1 MTVMKSNSQRIPL
14 LVEYALGW
22 CLHQLVPFLDKILG
36 VAGAMDHRMIDRSY
50 DWYIRLPL
58 VLLCVAF
65 PDRRSLLV
73 AHVVNIVC
81 WFDRM
86 PAVWDYMCWCALME
100 VTFVVAALVSSS
112 NEELSKKFL
121 PAVRAQLIVLY
132 FSAAFWK
139 LTTSW
144 FDLHYSCTSV
154 LMSELL
160 SGLEP
165 LLPPLTL
172 ISHFMMQSGPALVA
186 GMEFAV
192 PILLL
197 LNPQLGVLLALTFHQ
212 TINLM
217 PTTYAGG
224 FSIAMCC
231 RLLIFLPGCGNVALN
246 GKFWT
251 QRLLTGSSIVAL
263 ATGLMYRV
271 HNGLDCHGSLFLV
284 FCIFYFM
291 AISADL
297 LGERPQEFT
306 DTMPTP
312 ASAATSIPKM
322 LVLVAMF
329 VYGSYASVVIALFLL
344 VAWSPL
350 ALTNWVSRSIVGVA
364 GLAVFLGFLY
374 GFLFPVFGVM
384 MMASSTM
391 YGNVQNYGSGNHML
405 VPTGLL
411 QTWMADAGVAAAA
424 PTSLA
429 DFGGGLVRVERTT
442 STTLLQLQVRGAE
455 GTEKLPARARELL
468 KSVNASGRY
477 FEFYAARNYFD
488 RKGDYEACALNGIP
502 EAIGIF
508 EQPDSAYVVP
518 MYELR
523 RELVLAR
530 DRSEQ
535 FELTY
540 TRIPPHLGMPSRWKA
555 YAGRKVTINR
565 GNATASCVVVDPDGT
580 TAECDESELAELL
593 KPPSWWL
600 TKLLHPYPTPLLEGA
615 GDGVHCTT

>member
-1 MTVMKSNSQRIPL
+1 MKSKAERIPL
-14 LVEYALGW
+14 LNEYAWGW
-22 CLHQLVPFLDKILG
+22 CLHQLVPFLDKMLG
-36 VAGAMDHRMIDRSY
+36 VAGAMDHRMIDRDY
-50 DWYIRLPL
+50 DWYFRLPL
-58 VLLCVAF
+58 VLLCIVF
-65 PDRRSLLV
+65 PKRSILLV

-100 VTFVVAALVSSS
+100 ATFVFAALQAVT
-112 NEELSKKFL
+112 NEELARKFL
-121 PAVRAQLIVLY
+121 PAIRAQLVVLY

-160 SGLEP
+160 AGLEP
-165 LLPPLTL
+165 IVPPVALL
-172 ISHFMMQSGPALVA
+172 SNFMLQAGPALVA

-231 RLLIFLPGCGNVALN
+231 RLLIFLPGCANAALS
-246 GKFWT
+246 GKMWT
-251 QRLLTGSSIVAL
+251 FRLLLGSSIVAL
-263 ATGLMYRV
+263 ATAMMHKI

-284 FCIFYFM
+284 NCIFYFV

-297 LGERPQEFT
+297 LGERPEEYKA
-306 DTMPTP
+306 TMPNP
-312 ASAATSIPKM
+312 VSHATAFPKM
-322 LVLVAMF
+322 LLTVSLF
-329 VYGSYASVVIALFLL
+329 VYGSYTS
-344 VAWSPL
+344 
-350 ALTNWVSRSIVGVA
+350 VGVSLLLLGMWA
-364 GLAVFLGFLY
+364 PLSPTTWIRRHMFGLPGFAVFLGFVY

-391 YGNVQNYGSGNHML
+391 YGNVQNYGSGNHLL

-411 QTWMADAGVAAAA
+411 QTKLAEPVAASVA
-424 PTSLA
+424 PAMLR
-429 DFGGGLVRVERTT
+429 DFAGGLVRVESTT
-442 STTLLQLQVRGAE
+442 SPTFLRHQVRGAE
-455 GTEKLPARARELL
+455 GTEKLPERARQLL
-468 KSVNASGRY
+468 ESINASGRY

-488 RKGDYEACALNGIP
+488 REDDYQACAIN
-502 EAIGIF
+502 AIAASPSTMGQR
-508 EQPDSAYVVP
+508 EEAYVVP

-523 RELVLAR
+523 RELAVAR
-530 DRSEQ
+530 GRSEK
-535 FELTY
+535 FALTY
-540 TRIPPHLGMPSRWKA
+540 TRLPPELGTPKGWKA
-555 YAGRKVTINR
+555 YVGREVTINYD
-565 GNATASCVVVDPDGT
+565 NETASCVAMQPGSSTSD
-580 TAECDESELAELL
+580 CDEAELAEVL
-593 KPPSWWL
+593 KPPAWWL
-600 TKLLHPYPTPLLEGA
+600 TKLLHPYPTPLLESP
-615 GDGVHCTT
+615 GDGVHCST